1 MELIL
6 TFVSA
11 ISIITALI
19 LFRALHSQTQRAD
32 RAEAALA
39 RVEAKI
45 RDTEDFFQTVL
56 AIKDSGVL

>member
-19 LFRALHSQTQRAD
+19 LFRALHSQTMRAD
-32 RAEAALA
+32 RAEAALT
-39 RVEAKI
+39 RVEAEI
-45 RDTEDFFQTVL
+45 RDTQEIFDTVL
-56 AIKDSGVL
+56 AIKDSGVQ